1 MVKEPMQLEKLIEI
15 LTPEQLKETLTPAQ
29 LTEYRKK
36 MYPEYLKRLKNLKI
50 SKMELYDELAK
61 KYLYKNGMVIFH
73 TIRRIEGK
81 NPKKTKT
88 NKN

>member
-1 MVKEPMQLEKLIEI
+1 MVKESVMPLNQLVEI
-15 LTPEQLKETLTPAQ
+15 LTPEQLKETLTQQQ
-29 LTEYRKK
+29 LREYRKG

-81 NPKKTKT
+81 NKKL
-88 NKN
+88 N

>member
-15 LTPEQLKETLTPAQ
+15 LTPEQLKETLTQQQ
-29 LTEYRKK
+29 LREYRKG

-81 NPKKTKT
+81 NQPKKSKI
-88 NKN
+88 NL

>member
-81 NPKKTKT
+81 NLKKTKT

>member
-1 MVKEPMQLEKLIEI
+1 MVLCVQLNILSNMQGVQK
-15 LTPEQLKETLTPAQ
+15 TLTQQQ
-29 LTEYRKK
+29 LREYRKG
-36 MYPEYLKRLKNLKI
+36 MYPEYKKRLKNLKI

-81 NPKKTKT
+81 NPIKTK
-88 NKN
+88 KNI

>member
-1 MVKEPMQLEKLIEI
+1 MVKESVMPLNQLVEI
-15 LTPEQLKETLTPAQ
+15 LTPEQLKETLTQQQ
-29 LTEYRKK
+29 LREYRKG
-36 MYPEYLKRLKNLKI
+36 MYPEYKKRLKNLKI

-88 NKN
+88 NI